1 MKPAGYRFHV
11 QQLGHKPEFSAD
23 EIDAWQKMENTDR
36 QEEQKK
42 VALGKSHEFSSNF
55 VWIQLDQESEWVLQY
70 FA

>member
-55 VWIQLDQESEWVLQY
+55 V
-70 FA
+70 